1 MIIYSPESIP
11 NLLDY
16 GIEIPLNADRSQKV
30 FENFKNHPEKIL
42 IPKLSPIEKK
52 EILSAHKKEFVE
64 NLFHEKPDGEII
76 KCYEL
81 MDEKGNFNR
90 FNPSNKIKP
99 FKDLVSQIL
108 LQAAGSKYSMEVALK
123 TGFSFFLGG
132 GLHHAMTFGGRGF
145 CLINDIVIG
154 IRSLQKNNKI
164 KTAWVIDVDAHKGCG
179 TAEIT
184 QGDDSIKT
192 LSIHMG
198 SSWPL
203 EGPKYNENGDLYPWF
218 IPSDIDIPIE
228 EGEESLYLS
237 KLKEGLLK
245 LKGRPDLAVIVC
257 GSDPYEKDEL
267 PSTSKLKLNLSQL
280 LERDLLIYKFFKNLG
295 VPQCYLMSGGYGSE
309 SHKVYSQFLEKVL
322 L

>member
-11 NLLDY
+11 NLLDF

-30 FENFKNHPEKIL
+30 FENFRGHPEKIL
-42 IPKLSPIEKK
+42 IPKLLPIDKNEM
-52 EILSAHKKEFVE
+52 LLAHNKDFSE
-64 NLFHEKPDGEII
+64 NLFNENADREII

-90 FNPSNKIKP
+90 YNPNIQKYP
-99 FKDLVSQIL
+99 FKDLVNKIL

-145 CLINDIVIG
+145 CLVNDIVIG
-154 IRSLQKNNKI
+154 IRSLQKNKKI

-184 QGDDSIKT
+184 QADDSIKT

-198 SSWPL
+198 SGWPL
-203 EGPKYNENGDLYPWF
+203 EGPKNNQNGDLYPWF
-218 IPSDIDIPIE
+218 IPSDLDIPIE
-228 EGEESLYLS
+228 EGEESLYLT

-245 LKGRPDLAVIVC
+245 LEGPPDLAVIVC
-257 GSDPYEKDEL
+257 GSDPFEKDEL
-267 PSTSKLKLNLSQL
+267 ASTAKLKLNLSQL
-280 LERDLLIYKFFKNLG
+280 LERDLLIYKFFKKLG

-309 SHKVYSQFLEKVL
+309 SHKVYSQFLEKIL
-322 L
+322 Y